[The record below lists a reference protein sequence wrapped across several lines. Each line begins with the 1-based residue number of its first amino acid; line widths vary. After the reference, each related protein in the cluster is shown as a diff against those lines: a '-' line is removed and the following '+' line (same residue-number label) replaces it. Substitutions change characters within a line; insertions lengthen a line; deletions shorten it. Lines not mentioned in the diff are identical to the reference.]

1 MKLKIRRSPL
11 LDVIP
16 LHVFTCLSAQNNKVQ
31 SCVTRGPYRASWS
44 GFYCAYWVHGT
55 KALKYKITMKLS
67 WYCRHVTINQRCL
80 SEFLWCCQYKYF
92 LSMIR
97 NICCHKQSL
106 ILSIIFDLKIY
117 HKHWI
122 TIYYLYKSAW
132 PLTVSQTV
140 GVLTEAALPWLRGGF
155 RQHVPSVNQLH
166 F

>member
-16 LHVFTCLSAQNNKVQ
+16 LRVFTCLSAQNNKVQ
-31 SCVTRGPYRASWS
+31 SCVTRGPCRASWS

-55 KALKYKITMKLS
+55 KALKYKITMKLILHAR
-67 WYCRHVTINQRCL
+67 YHAYTNVVCQNFCDV
-80 SEFLWCCQYKYF
+80 CQYKYF

-106 ILSIIFDLKIY
+106 TLSIIFDLKIY

>member
-31 SCVTRGPYRASWS
+31 SCVTRGPCRASWS

-55 KALKYKITMKLS
+55 KALKYKITMKLILQAR
-67 WYCRHVTINQRCL
+67 YHAYTNVVCQNFCDV
-80 SEFLWCCQYKYF
+80 CQYKYF

-106 ILSIIFDLKIY
+106 TLSI
-117 HKHWI
+117 
-122 TIYYLYKSAW
+122 
-132 PLTVSQTV
+132 LTVSQTV

>member
-1 MKLKIRRSPL
+1 MYLPVCLHRTTKSGHVWPEVRVGLRGQDFTVHTQYMVQRHWNTKSQWNSVDIAGMLPYTNIVCQNFC
-11 LDVIP
+11 DV
-16 LHVFTCLSAQNNKVQ
+16 
-31 SCVTRGPYRASWS
+31 
-44 GFYCAYWVHGT
+44 
-55 KALKYKITMKLS
+55 
-67 WYCRHVTINQRCL
+67 
-80 SEFLWCCQYKYF
+80 CQYKYF

-97 NICCHKQSL
+97 IICCHKQSL
-106 ILSIIFDLKIY
+106 TLSIIFDLKIY

>member
-1 MKLKIRRSPL
+1 MYLP
-11 LDVIP
+11 VC
-16 LHVFTCLSAQNNKVQ
+16 LHRTTKSSHVWPEVRVGLRGQDFTVHTKYMVQ
-31 SCVTRGPYRASWS
+31 RHWN
-44 GFYCAYWVHGT
+44 T
-55 KALKYKITMKLS
+55 KNTMKLN
-67 WYCRHVTINQRCL
+67 WYCRHITIHQRCL
-80 SEFLWCCQYKYF
+80 PEFLWCCQYKYF

-106 ILSIIFDLKIY
+106 TLSIIFDLKIY